1 MENTDK
7 LWQDM
12 KEDYLCRVEAALIM
26 TDKAARQ
33 NILDDV
39 EEHLDRRYAEL
50 APQRRI
56 REQFE
61 VIITDMGPAQ
71 DYAELLTSKAES
83 RGMKYVPHK
92 GMIFLNRLATVLY
105 LLVLFGAVVM
115 HIGMGATVGPYQDSQ
130 NSWVPPFVNDPNL
143 VGTWVSVDFVD
154 NMEDFIPGQKCWKG
168 GDFYLKQMVFHEDG
182 TATRGWCW
190 TKGDI
195 YCRGD
200 KTHSKYY
207 IHRMDGRDYLF
218 FEWISGDV
226 TLLGRKPCYYV
237 LQKEVQK

>member
-1 MENTDK
+1 

-12 KEDYLCRVEAALIM
+12 KEGYLCQVEAALIM
-26 TDKAARQ
+26 TDKTARQ
-33 NILDDV
+33 NILNDV

-50 APQRRI
+50 SPERKN
-56 REQFE
+56 RERFE
-61 VIITDMGPAQ
+61 AIIADMGPAE
-71 DYAELLTSKAES
+71 DYAELLTSKAVS

-92 GMIFLNRLATVLY
+92 GLIFLNRLATVFY

-115 HIGMGATVGPYQDSQ
+115 HIGMGATVGPYQESQ
-130 NSWVPPFVNDPNL
+130 DAWVPPFVNDPNL
-143 VGTWVSVDFVD
+143 VGKWISVDFVD
-154 NMEDFIPGQKCWKG
+154 RPEDFVPGQKHWKG
-168 GDFYLKQMVFHEDG
+168 NLFLKQMVFNEDG
-182 TATRGWCW
+182 TTESGWCYW

-207 IHRMDGRDYLF
+207 IRRMDGRDYLF

-226 TLLGRKPCYYV
+226 MILGRKPCYYI